1 MSNRYVLINKDD
13 GYIEN
18 VILWDGVTP
27 FDLPD
32 NIEIKPEEEIDY
44 SIMERRKEDGQ
55 PSI

>member
-18 VILWDGVTP
+18 VILWDGVTA

-44 SIMERRKEDGQ
+44 SIMERRKEDER
-55 PSI
+55 